1 MKRWFD
7 LICVINNTLD
17 ENVGLTCYVLLLL
30 MFEKIMD
37 PDSEWKPACLETTIN
52 FANLP
57 FECIKFYIKF

>member
-1 MKRWFD
+1 M
-7 LICVINNTLD
+7 D

-37 PDSEWKPACLETTIN
+37 PVSEWKPACLETTIN

-57 FECIKFYIKF
+57 YECIKLYVKLWKWLLILCLYIK